1 MYTNLFI
8 KTNYSLLQSL
18 ITLDDLFNY
27 AQKNNLKALAIC
39 DDNLKLS
46 YTFYKRCLKEK
57 IKPLIGLHKIIN
69 GEDILIYAKN
79 EEGFKDLIK
88 YDLKND
94 LELID
99 INSKNVYT
107 LVPHYLNK
115 DNLYISYTDDSKSSI
130 NKAVFVNKT
139 IFLEE
144 DDERYIKYL
153 DLIRDGESTYKKNPT
168 SPDLNLPIF
177 KNINF
182 LVDNINI
189 TFKKEKDLLPIY
201 DKDAKDILIK
211 KVEKALKEKNLLKE
225 EYINRSKLELKVI
238 IDMNYADYFLIVE
251 DFIKYAESKGI
262 LVGPG
267 RGSAGGSLICFL
279 LGITKVDPLKYHLY
293 FERFLN
299 KERITMPDID
309 TDFPDIYRDEVIDY
323 VSSKYGYQKVCG
335 IMTLS
340 LMQPRQLL
348 RDASKILNISKRHL
362 DIILKEVPVTYK
374 GSFKK
379 LIEKNNNLLKLLNSS
394 DELRLLKDIA
404 LKLDLFPRHTSVHA
418 AGVIISNKNLDE
430 IIPLT
435 DNGNLLLSQYSYEEL
450 EEIGLLKMDFLG
462 IRNLTTIMNILD
474 DIKLNLGKDISF
486 HDIAL
491 NDEKVYDLF
500 KRGDT
505 LGIFQFEKD
514 GMRDFLRKLKPDN
527 FEEIALASAL
537 YRPGPSENI
546 PRYLARKFNKERVTY
561 IDDSLKDILAS
572 TKGII
577 VYQEQI
583 MQILNKYASFS
594 LAKADIFRRAM
605 SKKKAA
611 DILNMKED
619 FINSSIKN
627 GHDKAKTSLLFDSIA
642 SFAGYGFNK
651 AHAIAYSLIAVRMA
665 YLKVYYPLNFYKE
678 LMNSA
683 INNPVK
689 LKEYIDE
696 ALKNNIVIK
705 RPELYKSK
713 SSFTFIDKTLYMP
726 FNTIKKVTSREAE
739 ILSQMKEEK
748 EIFDVIIYLLKNNFS
763 KETIDLLNKAGLF
776 KNYLTVKEYDLNEDN
791 ILNYASI
798 AKDVE
803 PYLINK
809 PSLTKEGEYSS
820 SELYKIDMDLFNFYL
835 GEHPTSMLKKR
846 FSSSNIKEADKL
858 NRQFVT
864 FIGLVKKVKK
874 IKTKNGDDMAFV
886 DLEDDT
892 GEISAIYFKDKIDML
907 PEIGEVLALYGRLEK
922 RGTNINIITKR
933 SKKLL

>member
-27 AQKNNLKALAIC
+27 AKKNNLKALAIC

-69 GEDILIYAKN
+69 DEDVLIYAKN

-144 DDERYIKYL
+144 EDERYIKYL
-153 DLIRDGESTYKKNPT
+153 DLIRDGESTYKKNPE

-486 HDIAL
+486 HEISL

-546 PRYLARKFNKERVTY
+546 PKYLARKFNKERVTY

-705 RPELYKSK
+705 RPELYISK

-763 KETIDLLNKAGLF
+763 KETIALLNKAGLF

-820 SELYKIDMDLFNFYL
+820 SELYKIDMDIFNFYL